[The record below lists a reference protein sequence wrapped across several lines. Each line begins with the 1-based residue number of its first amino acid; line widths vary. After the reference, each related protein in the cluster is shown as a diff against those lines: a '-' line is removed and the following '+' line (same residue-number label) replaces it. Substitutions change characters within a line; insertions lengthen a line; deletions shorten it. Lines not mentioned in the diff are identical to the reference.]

1 MEHSNGSWPVL
12 PDSQDQRDYWR
23 KGTQLI
29 VRELLMGMYRFKQMK
44 RGLSLISTTFLIKRF
59 NAQAG
64 LGLAVKN
71 RKYPAGRA
79 VYILRANPV
88 KA

>member
-1 MEHSNGSWPVL
+1 
-12 PDSQDQRDYWR
+12 
-23 KGTQLI
+23 
-29 VRELLMGMYRFKQMK
+29 MGMYRFKQMK

-59 NAQAG
+59 NAQSG

-88 KA
+88 KT